1 MHFTVGIAQLGG
13 GTNGCRLSP
22 HHHHLL
28 RPRRLG
34 KIILGLQ
41 QIALLR
47 DPWRVATSGADD
59 VQRELV
65 LQFRLSACPLRMEQS
80 RPTQDW
86 PETATDTMSP
96 LLRNRNRKSACAEEG
111 YRTTFLRGIGSW
123 IVFRVTSM
131 EPQTLRPAGPAR
143 RPRPFPPAAT

>member
-13 GTNGCRLSP
+13 GTNGCRSSP

-86 PETATDTMSP
+86 PETATDSTKF
-96 LLRNRNRKSACAEEG
+96 LLGVQRPAIIGLSIEAS
-111 YRTTFLRGIGSW
+111 LRGRLHDPASI
-123 IVFRVTSM
+123 FRTKVLLT
-131 EPQTLRPAGPAR
+131 PCQWTWPITTWV
-143 RPRPFPPAAT
+143 ATDS